1 MAIVKRATP
10 KTHRE
15 DDLPS
20 MCYSGPCHLG
30 QRFEVD
36 AFSTE
41 RFSDLKRQ
49 MPDLERKLGM
59 QKSDY
64 VKWLR
69 DRKRQYNISNMIH
82 FINWIAKRDV

>member
-1 MAIVKRATP
+1 VLFRAVP
-10 KTHRE
+10 
-15 DDLPS
+15 P
-20 MCYSGPCHLG
+20 GPEI
-30 QRFEVD
+30 REVD